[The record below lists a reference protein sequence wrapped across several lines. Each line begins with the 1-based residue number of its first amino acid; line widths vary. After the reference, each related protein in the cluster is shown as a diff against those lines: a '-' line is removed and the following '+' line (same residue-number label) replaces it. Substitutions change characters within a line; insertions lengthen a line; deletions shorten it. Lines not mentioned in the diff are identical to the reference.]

1 MPDHQFHNVPE
12 SRNLD
17 ALAEI
22 VGGQVNGDGSFLIHD
37 VSSLADATNKDI
49 SFLDNIK
56 YKDDFKNTKAGA
68 CIISPEM
75 AEFAPE
81 NCHLLISKTPYKSY
95 ALIAQV
101 FYPVQT
107 PPANI
112 SDKAIIADTA
122 DIGEGCYIE
131 AGAIIGE
138 NVTLGTNCWI
148 EAGAVIQDN
157 VQIGKNSRIGVNA
170 SVSHTIMGEGSRLY
184 PGACVG
190 QDGFGFAIDPAGHV
204 KVPQLGRVIIG
215 DHVEIGANSC
225 VDRGAGPDTIIGDG
239 AWIDNCVQLG
249 HNVKIGKGCVIV
261 AQAGI
266 SGSTTLEDY
275 VVVAAKA
282 GIAGHLNIG
291 MGTRIAAKSGIMSDI
306 PAGSEVMGSPAVP
319 IKQFMRQVVA
329 LRKLAKASR
338 KQK

>member
-1 MPDHQFHNVPE
+1 MADLNFHQKTDSQKISELARRVNAKVQGNADIVIDDVA
-12 SRNLD
+12 SLD
-17 ALAEI
+17 AAQA
-22 VGGQVNGDGSFLIHD
+22 GQ
-37 VSSLADATNKDI
+37 I
-49 SFLDNIK
+49 SFLDNVK
-56 YKDDFKNTKAGA
+56 YKEAFAKTKASA
-68 CIISPEM
+68 VIISEKM
-75 AEFAPE
+75 TEFAPE
-81 NCHLLISKTPYKSY
+81 NCTLLISDNPYKAY
-95 ALIAQV
+95 ALIAQA

-122 DIGEGCYIE
+122 RIGEGTYIE
-131 AGAIIGE
+131 AGVIIGE

-148 EAGAVIQDN
+148 ESGAVIRGN
-157 VQIGKNSRIGVNA
+157 VQIGANSRVGANA
-170 SVSHTIMGEGSRLY
+170 SISHTIMGEGSRLY
-184 PGACVG
+184 PGARIG

-225 VDRGAGPDTIIGDG
+225 IDRGAGPDTVIGDG
-239 AWIDNCVQLG
+239 AWIDNLVQIG
-249 HNVKIGKGCVIV
+249 HNTKIGKGCVIV

-291 MGTRIAAKSGIMSDI
+291 MGTRIAAKSGIMSDL
-306 PAGSEVMGSPAVP
+306 PAGSEVMGYPAVP

-329 LRKLAKASR
+329 LKKLTKRKK
-338 KQK
+338 

>member
-1 MPDHQFHNVPE
+1 
-12 SRNLD
+12 
-17 ALAEI
+17 
-22 VGGQVNGDGSFLIHD
+22 
-37 VSSLADATNKDI
+37 
-49 SFLDNIK
+49 
-56 YKDDFKNTKAGA
+56 
-68 CIISPEM
+68 
-75 AEFAPE
+75 
-81 NCHLLISKTPYKSY
+81 
-95 ALIAQV
+95 
-101 FYPVQT
+101 
-107 PPANI
+107 
-112 SDKAIIADTA
+112 
-122 DIGEGCYIE
+122 
-131 AGAIIGE
+131 
-138 NVTLGTNCWI
+138 
-148 EAGAVIQDN
+148 
-157 VQIGKNSRIGVNA
+157 
-170 SVSHTIMGEGSRLY
+170 MGEGSRLY

-215 DHVEIGANSC
+215 DHVEIGANTC
-225 VDRGAGPDTIIGDG
+225 IDRGAGPDTIIGDG

-291 MGTRIAAKSGIMSDI
+291 MGTRIAAKSGIMSDV
-306 PAGSEVMGSPAVP
+306 PAGSEIMGSPAVP